1 MNYDIEV
8 IHLESVKKLRDRRHS
23 SLTSDDSLECCHR
36 NNKRDIGFP
45 ITCFIGFAVCERCG
59 VDGQLDR
66 SASIAA
72 ANVSYQHGSAFFG
85 LLRFG
90 FLGFTHVQHIPSLGE
105 VRRTFSSMIIKQSSP
120 WNLDK
125 KKCPSPGLS
134 LMRGG
139 CSERRC
145 SELTYPYA
153 KRKTFQPSLAFI
165 SASRSGGSG
174 T

>member
-8 IHLESVKKLRDRRHS
+8 IHLESVKKLRDRGHS

-105 VRRTFSSMIIKQSSP
+105 VRRTFSSMIIKESNQLRTIISSYSLRFNNISP
-120 WNLDK
+120 KSRAYAHSRRIDSENLNRNKSCFDNLR
-125 KKCPSPGLS
+125 SP
-134 LMRGG
+134 
-139 CSERRC
+139 
-145 SELTYPYA
+145 
-153 KRKTFQPSLAFI
+153 I
-165 SASRSGGSG
+165 SSFSNSRI
-174 T
+174 